1 MEKTLF
7 EEIYSGVSIKNITF
21 AMLIQLDEFD
31 VLMQYSLFHHMIIPK
46 YNRNV
51 RWSLSGGK

>member
-21 AMLIQLDEFD
+21 AMVTQLDEF
-31 VLMQYSLFHHMIIPK
+31 LINALFFISSYDNTRIQLQSNIEVK
-46 YNRNV
+46 R
-51 RWSLSGGK
+51 R